1 METDLHCDTLGH
13 VQRKAPI
20 NTLAEALELA
30 KPKHLAATPGEVE
43 TEASF
48 DDSLNDVEAHAQA
61 DTMAVTL
68 KEANAY
74 ALLPDTT

>member
-1 METDLHCDTLGH
+1 M
-13 VQRKAPI
+13 
-20 NTLAEALELA
+20 
-30 KPKHLAATPGEVE
+30 E